1 MLSIFVTMKIELY
14 IAQLLYRYQ
23 CVTVPGF
30 GAFLTEIQSAQLL
43 ESTHSFFPPKKVI
56 SFNTHIKNND
66 GLLANHIAQAEKTSY
81 DYAVSAIEYEV
92 LNWKKSLQENRSF
105 AIKNVGVLSLNAENN
120 ILFTPNEQTNYL
132 AQSFGLTSFVSPAVK
147 REATVVKP
155 EPVFEKPEPV
165 LVAEAIE
172 EEKPVFNF
180 VPETRERSP
189 YLKYAAIFVLGLAI
203 AGSVGYP
210 MYQNQIASETVL
222 VETAVQKKVQRKIQE
237 ATFFIQTPIPAVT
250 LSLKSDKEVAAKMP
264 YHIMAGAFR
273 SENNAQ
279 KRYNQ
284 LIEKG
289 FKARV
294 LGINKNG
301 LYPVLYGSYS
311 TFAEAEKERKTITE
325 TDNPEA
331 WILIES
337 L

>member
-1 MLSIFVTMKIELY
+1 MKIELY

-43 ESTHSFFPPKKVI
+43 ENSHSFFPPKKTV

-81 DYAVSAIEYEV
+81 DYALSAIEYEV
-92 LNWKKSLQENRSF
+92 LNWKKTLQENRSF
-105 AIKNVGVLSLNAENN
+105 SIKNIGVLTLNAENN

-132 AQSFGLTSFVSPAVK
+132 AQSFGLTNFVSPAVK
-147 REATVVKP
+147 RETELPKT
-155 EPVFEKPEPV
+155 EIVFEKSTPV
-165 LVAEAIE
+165 IE

-189 YLKYAAIFVLGLAI
+189 YLKYAAVFVIGLAV
-203 AGSVGYP
+203 AGSIGYP

-222 VETAVQKKVQRKIQE
+222 VETAVQKQVQHKIQE

-250 LSLKSDKEVAAKMP
+250 LSLKSEKNVEVKLP

-273 SENNAQ
+273 SEANAQ

-284 LIEKG
+284 LIAKG

-301 LYPVLYGSYS
+301 LYPVLYGSYA
-311 TFAEAEKERKTITE
+311 TFAEAEKEKNTITE

-331 WILIES
+331 WILIQS